1 MGGVNSCR
9 SWTTKGLGENND
21 KHKILGYNNTRGHCE
36 KMEAR
41 HNTTT
46 VQKHLP
52 WTGVL
57 LAFIYQQGILS
68 VSCIIYSMYYYAH
81 MAACTHGKEC
91 KTVNIQLVF
100 IITWKKCFVVPQG
113 VLTPSKTSEMIN
125 SKDSKAFEV
134 WL

>member
-1 MGGVNSCR
+1 
-9 SWTTKGLGENND
+9 
-21 KHKILGYNNTRGHCE
+21 
-36 KMEAR
+36 MEAR

-46 VQKHLP
+46 AQKHLL

-68 VSCIIYSMYYYAH
+68 VSCIIYSIYYYAD
-81 MAACTHGKEC
+81 MAACTHGEEC

-100 IITWKKCFVVPQG
+100 IITWNKYFVAPRG

-125 SKDSKAFEV
+125 LKYSKAFEV